1 VKITRVGRG
10 RYGWML
16 LDDAGEIFHHSGR
29 AALGRTRAECER
41 EALALL
47 KALARE
53 APRKELPIGK
63 TYRLDWSYTSCA

>member
-1 VKITRVGRG
+1 
-10 RYGWML
+10 ML

-53 APRKELPIGK
+53 APRKEPPIGQ